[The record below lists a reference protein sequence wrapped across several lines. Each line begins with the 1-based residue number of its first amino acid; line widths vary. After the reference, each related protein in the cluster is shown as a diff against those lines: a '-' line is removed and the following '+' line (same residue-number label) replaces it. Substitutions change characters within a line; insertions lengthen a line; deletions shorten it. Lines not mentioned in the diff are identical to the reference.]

1 MFLWNEPLP
10 LAKETSLSR
19 IPALIYKADKVVI
32 IVLQVV
38 ILEYVGKLVVGV
50 EMLRNGKHVSTMP
63 NDNNNNIND
72 NW

>member
-1 MFLWNEPLP
+1 M
-10 LAKETSLSR
+10 
-19 IPALIYKADKVVI
+19 I

-72 NW
+72 N